1 MFSAARA
8 DQSLLSTKKNGYK
21 TATERLGICGQA
33 LRTLVTHGI
42 SRLKINTVRAVIDH
56 ITQTLPDRDG
66 HFCQP
71 LVKSYLETF
80 AILLGSHV
88 HVETL
93 ASVNGEKWVSCVD
106 FILDRMSYLLEGANS
121 SVTGLVLMSRDSPG
135 PGTPGQA
142 SIAYS
147 NGRPPA
153 SSQRSQAQ
161 SQQHE
166 LLSLTQALLSL
177 ISASNAPYILRC
189 RQISDA
195 ILQVLRQRINFG
207 SLHRVAFGILNCILL
222 KTAGDDPSLGST
234 ITKQV
239 VPLLSY
245 WWLPRAIDTDEM
257 LLSVKDEMLMTMH
270 GIHLHL
276 DHLLQESP
284 VGALLG
290 ELEDLLDNLWT
301 EYSQRSSQTRLRLE
315 DIMFSSL
322 VVPNGHFRTDLFTL
336 RPFNQD
342 AERRWALLDNMSLLE
357 SIFLRHTG
365 ADLQRLDTQDEQ
377 PRKKQRLAGSSHR
390 LHQKMIT
397 SNAAVKLT
405 ALQLTSFLLPR
416 SGASEIDIV
425 ATVDD
430 LIPIISD
437 KQGALSSWAMIACAR
452 YVVKSL
458 SQSSFNS
465 FRTQLCDSTPSKI
478 RGGGI

>member
-1 MFSAARA
+1 M
-8 DQSLLSTKKNGYK
+8 GYK
-21 TATERLGICGQA
+21 TAAERLGICGQA

-56 ITQTLPDRDG
+56 ITDALPDRDG
-66 HFCQP
+66 DFCQP
-71 LVKSYLETF
+71 LVKSYLETL
-80 AILLGSHV
+80 AILLGNPV

-106 FILDRMSYLLEGANS
+106 FILDRISSLVEGANS
-121 SVTGLVLMSRDSPG
+121 SVTGLVLVSRDSPA
-135 PGTPGQA
+135 PGNAGQ
-142 SIAYS
+142 SSTAYA
-147 NGRPPA
+147 NGRLHA
-153 SSQRSQAQ
+153 SSQRSQVQ

-177 ISASNAPYILRC
+177 ISASNAPYLLRC

-222 KTAGDDPSLGST
+222 KTAGDDPSLGNT

-276 DHLLQESP
+276 DHLLQESQS
-284 VGALLG
+284 GALLG

-315 DIMFSSL
+315 DIIFSSL
-322 VVPNGHFRTDLFTL
+322 AVPSGHFRTDLFAL
-336 RPFNQD
+336 RPFTQD
-342 AERRWALLDNMSLLE
+342 AERRWALLDTMSVLE

-365 ADLQRLDTQDEQ
+365 SNEQRLDTQDEQ
-377 PRKKQRLAGSSHR
+377 PRKKQRLAGSSNR
-390 LHQKMIT
+390 LHQKMT
-397 SNAAVKLT
+397 SSDAAVKLT

-416 SGASEIDIV
+416 SNRSGIDIV
-425 ATVDD
+425 TTMDD

-437 KQGALSSWAMIACAR
+437 KQGALTSWAMIACAR
-452 YVVKSL
+452 YV
-458 SQSSFNS
+458 Q
-465 FRTQLCDSTPSKI
+465 DSPELDNN
-478 RGGGI
+478 